1 MADPQATADQI
12 REMGSEEFQDSNHAH
27 EVLTNY
33 SEIIRAVQEG
43 LTNLADQ
50 VEDAPGI
57 TNDYAEA
64 ARETAGQM
72 SGLAD
77 GLHEQIG
84 EGIVRS

>member
-12 REMGSEEFQDSNHAH
+12 REMGSEEFHDSNHAH
-27 EVLTNY
+27 EVLTTY
-33 SEIIRAVQEG
+33 SEIIRAVEEG
-43 LTNLADQ
+43 LHNLAAQ

-57 TNDYAEA
+57 TDDYAEA

-72 SGLAD
+72 NGIAD
-77 GLHEQIG
+77 GLHEKIG